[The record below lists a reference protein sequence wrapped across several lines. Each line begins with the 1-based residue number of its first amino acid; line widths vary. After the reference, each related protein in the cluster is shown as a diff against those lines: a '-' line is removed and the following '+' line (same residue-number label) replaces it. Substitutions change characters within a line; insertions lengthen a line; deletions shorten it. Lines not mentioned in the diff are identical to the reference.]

1 MLNNCKQS
9 YNIGVGFLKIEIGT
23 NEAGQRLDKFL
34 RKYLKDVPLSAI
46 FKALRK
52 GDIRVN
58 GVKKKENYP
67 LEFGDVIEIRYLQ
80 SKQEKKEDTFIK
92 VNSSGLMIT
101 YEDENILIVEKWPGV
116 LVHPDQKGAEPSLT
130 DYVLSYLNG
139 KGDYLPEKEKTF
151 TPAPCNR
158 LDRNTSGVVIF
169 GKNFESLRTMNEMI
183 REGNVKKYYNALVKG
198 KIKDGVYKGYISK
211 DENENI
217 SKVYDEKR
225 PNTKEIAMEVKT
237 VQTNGAYSLLEI
249 DLITGRSHQIRAHLS
264 HLGNPI
270 IGDFKYGDKKLNSF
284 FDNKFGLNYQ
294 FLYAYKLIFKV
305 ANGKLEYL
313 KNKTIAEALPP
324 MFKKIKK
331 DVFKFTI

>member
-1 MLNNCKQS
+1 M
-9 YNIGVGFLKIEIGT
+9 KIEIGT

-67 LEFGDVIEIRYLQ
+67 LELGDIIEIRYLQ
-80 SKQEKKEDTFIK
+80 SKQEKKADTFMK

-101 YEDENILIVEKWPGV
+101 YEDENILVVEKWPGV
-116 LVHPDQKGAEPSLT
+116 LVHPDQRGVEPSLT

-183 REGNVKKYYNALVKG
+183 REGYVKKYYNALVKV
-198 KIKDGVYKGYISK
+198 KIKDGIYKGYISK

-217 SKVYDEKR
+217 SKVFDEKR

-294 FLYAYKLIFKV
+294 FLYAYKLIFKK

-313 KNKTIAEALPP
+313 NNKTVAEALPP
-324 MFKKIKK
+324 MFKKIKR
-331 DVFKFTI
+331 DVFKFNI

>member
-1 MLNNCKQS
+1 M
-9 YNIGVGFLKIEIGT
+9 KIEIGT

-67 LEFGDVIEIRYLQ
+67 LELGDIIEIRYLQ
-80 SKQEKKEDTFIK
+80 SKQEKKADTFMK

-101 YEDENILIVEKWPGV
+101 YEDENILVVEKWPGV
-116 LVHPDQKGAEPSLT
+116 LVQRGVEPSLT

-183 REGNVKKYYNALVKG
+183 REGYVKKYYNALVKG
-198 KIKDGVYKGYISK
+198 KIKDGIYKGYISK

-217 SKVYDEKR
+217 SKVFDEKR

-294 FLYAYKLIFKV
+294 FLYAYKLIFKK

-313 KNKTIAEALPP
+313 NNKTVAEALPP
-324 MFKKIKK
+324 MFKKIKR
-331 DVFKFTI
+331 DVFKFNI

>member
-1 MLNNCKQS
+1 MR
-9 YNIGVGFLKIEIGT
+9 IEIGT

-58 GVKKKENYP
+58 GVKKKENYS
-67 LEFGDVIEIRYLQ
+67 LQLDDVIEIKYIQ
-80 SKQEKKEDTFIK
+80 SKTEKKDKSFIK
-92 VNSSGLMIT
+92 VNSSGIKIT
-101 YEDENILIVEKWPGV
+101 YEDENILVVEKWPGV
-116 LVHPDQKGAEPSLT
+116 LVHPDQKGAQPSLT
-130 DYVLSYLNG
+130 DYVLSYLNE
-139 KGDYLPEKEKTF
+139 KGDYLPEKEVTF

-169 GKNFESLRTMNEMI
+169 GKNFESLRSMNEMI

-198 KIKDGVYKGYISK
+198 RIKDGIYKGYISK

-217 SKVYDEKR
+217 SKVYDQKV
-225 PNTKEIAMEVKT
+225 PNTKEISMEVKT
-237 VQTNGAYSLLEI
+237 IQSNGAFSLLEI

-294 FLYAYKLIFKV
+294 FLYAYKLIFRGGE
-305 ANGKLEYL
+305 GKLEYL
-313 KNKTIAEALPP
+313 KNKTVTEALPP
-324 MFKKIKK
+324 MFKKVKK
-331 DVFKFTI
+331 DVFRVTI

>member
-1 MLNNCKQS
+1 MLLNIYKLQC
-9 YNIGVGFLKIEIGT
+9 NIGVDFLKIEIGT

-58 GVKKKENYP
+58 GAKKKENYP
-67 LEFGDVIEIRYLQ
+67 LELGDIIEIRYLQ
-80 SKQEKKEDTFIK
+80 SKQEKR
-92 VNSSGLMIT
+92 
-101 YEDENILIVEKWPGV
+101 GV
-116 LVHPDQKGAEPSLT
+116 EPSLT

-183 REGNVKKYYNALVKG
+183 REGYVKKYYNALVKG
-198 KIKDGVYKGYISK
+198 KIKDGIYKGYISK

-217 SKVYDEKR
+217 SKVFDEKR
-225 PNTKEIAMEVKT
+225 PNTKEISMEVKT

-294 FLYAYKLIFKV
+294 FLYAYKLIFKK

-313 KNKTIAEALPP
+313 NNKTVAEALPP
-324 MFKKIKK
+324 MFKKIKR
-331 DVFKFTI
+331 DVFKFNI